1 MVVKRL
7 LPRLFALVLVMCMLL
22 SLTACGSNPSEKDTT
37 EQAAQTKAPTTPK
50 TEESTTAPTPQGL
63 AIVEDGSTDYTVIY
77 SRKDGEYAR
86 FAAEMVAKKIR
97 EVTGA
102 HLVIS
107 VDTLPKGDKE
117 IILGTT
123 AREDTLGFDRVAHDW
138 STPLYVGIY
147 EDSILITARES
158 YQTFDNLNLVIDLWL
173 ASYEEN
179 GKLLFNEDTC
189 NLMMHPPVDCTMD
202 TLTVL
207 SQNLYGFN
215 GSGENTGEK
224 RIDRVLAQL
233 KFYSPDI
240 FSVNEQSAGWVPIF
254 EENAPEYE
262 RFDSGAAYAGLGRN
276 NSIYYKKDKLVVEE
290 GGYQLNGLAGDAEG
304 TQYDRIIIW
313 AMLRIKQTGQR
324 FFYVSTHLDTKSDDV
339 RIKEATRVLD
349 LIKEKAG
356 NVPVFLAGDMNA
368 APDSG
373 CYALL
378 TSYFD
383 DVRSSAALNLSG
395 ENPTFTA
402 MNPNRKGS
410 IIDYHFVKKNSKVH
424 SYYFKVI
431 DERSFGDFTF
441 GDACYTSDHYAIFSK
456 HKFN

>member
-1 MVVKRL
+1 M
-7 LPRLFALVLVMCMLL
+7 
-22 SLTACGSNPSEKDTT
+22 
-37 EQAAQTKAPTTPK
+37 
-50 TEESTTAPTPQGL
+50 
-63 AIVEDGSTDYTVIY
+63 IV
-77 SRKDGEYAR
+77 
-86 FAAEMVAKKIR
+86 
-97 EVTGA
+97 
-102 HLVIS
+102 S
-107 VDTLPKGDKE
+107 VDTAPKGEKE
-117 IILGTT
+117 IILGAT
-123 AREDTLGFDRVAHDW
+123 AREDALGFDREAHDW
-138 STPLYVGIY
+138 STPLYVGMY
-147 EDSILITARES
+147 EDSVLITAKES

-189 NLMMHPPVDCTMD
+189 DMMMHPPVDCTMD

-207 SQNLYGFN
+207 SQNLYGFQ

-233 KFYSPDI
+233 RFYSPDI

-254 EENAPEYE
+254 AQNAPEYDK
-262 RFDSGAAYAGLGRN
+262 FDSDSTYTELARN
-276 NSIYYKKDKLVVEE
+276 NSIYYKKDKLIVEE
-290 GGYQLNGLAGDAEG
+290 GGCRLNGLAGDEEG
-304 TQYDRIIIW
+304 TQYDRIIVW
-313 AMLRIKQTGQR
+313 AMFRIKQTGQR
-324 FFYVSTHLDTKSDDV
+324 FFYVSTHLDTKSDEV
-339 RIKEATRVLD
+339 RTKEATRVLN

-356 NVPVFLAGDMNA
+356 DAPVFLAGDMNA

-383 DVRSSAALNLSG
+383 DVRISADLNLSG

-410 IIDYHFVKKNSKVH
+410 IIDYHFVRKNTNVH
-424 SYYFKVI
+424 SYYFKVV

-441 GDACYTSDHYAIFSK
+441 GDGCYTSDHYAIFSK